1 VSEPANPLRLDAIN
15 VAVAG
20 SGGIARALVAR
31 LLADYPV
38 ATLHCLQRSDEP
50 VSDDP
55 RVTTVFCDA
64 TEPASIVAAA
74 ASVAASCDRLHLVI
88 NAVGLLHG
96 AGLRPEKRLQDV
108 SAEALVTL
116 ATVNAFFLPQLAG
129 ALAPLLRHDEP
140 AILASLSARV
150 GSITDNGMGGWYSYR
165 ASNAAHNMLLRTLA
179 REWRLSHKHCSVI
192 ALHPGTVKTALS
204 EPYTPANY
212 RKRVL
217 SPRECAAALL
227 GVLAGVEPSCSG
239 SFLDW
244 QGEEIPW

>member
-1 VSEPANPLRLDAIN
+1 MSEPANPLRLDAIN

-31 LLADYPV
+31 LLSDYPV
-38 ATLHCLQRSDEP
+38 AKLFCLQRGERE

-55 RVTTVFCDA
+55 RVTTVLCDA
-64 TEPASIVAAA
+64 TGPATIIAAGATVAE
-74 ASVAASCDRLHLVI
+74 SCDRLHLVI
-88 NAVGLLHG
+88 NTVGMLHG

-108 SAEALVTL
+108 NAEALLTL

-129 ALAPLLRHDEP
+129 ALAPLLRHGEP
-140 AILASLSARV
+140 SILASLSARV

-165 ASNAAHNMLLRTLA
+165 ASKAAHNMLLRTLA
-179 REWRLSHKHCSVI
+179 REWRVSHKHCSVI

-217 SPRECAAALL
+217 SPDECALALL
-227 GVLAGVEPSCSG
+227 GVLGEVEPSRSG

-244 QGEEIPW
+244 QGKDIPW